1 MKKMDFKK
9 VIEWLSQALRCP
21 ICGYQYNLETT
32 KIIDTK
38 QEDASHAT
46 LLVHSDCTR
55 CKSSVVFGI
64 SIDGAEIFSA
74 VMVTDL
80 TSSDTKKF
88 SEKNPLSAEEVFGMH
103 KFLENFDGN
112 FAKAFAPKSRP

>member
-21 ICGYQYNLETT
+21 ICGYKYNLETT
-32 KIIDTK
+32 KIIDTQ
-38 QEDASHAT
+38 QEDANHAT
-46 LLVHSDCTR
+46 LLVHSDCVR

-64 SIDGAEIFSA
+64 SIDGSEIFSA

-88 SEKNPLSAEEVFGMH
+88 SEKDPLKADDVFHMH
-103 KFLENFDGN
+103 QFLNNFDGN
-112 FAKAFAPKSRP
+112 FSKALGK

>member
-9 VIEWLSQALRCP
+9 VLEWLSYALRCP

-32 KIIDTK
+32 KIIDTN
-38 QEDASHAT
+38 QEDNAHAT
-46 LLVHSDCTR
+46 LLVHSDCNK

-64 SIDGAEIFSA
+64 SIDGGEVFTA

-80 TSSDTKKF
+80 TSGDTKKF
-88 SEKNPLSAEEVFGMH
+88 LDEEPLQAEDVYNVH
-103 KFLENFDGN
+103 KFLNTFDGDLV
-112 FAKAFAPKSRP
+112 KALSR